1 MDEIIY
7 EPNDMKK
14 MNKTSIGFRPIKKT
28 YEEKL
33 DNFMAQNN
41 LKYIEPISNTKNKIP
56 TPNSDKGKDIII
68 NESNIS
74 NKGNKSLGTKGSN
87 IYYAIWSS

>member
-56 TPNSDKGKDIII
+56 TPNSDKGKDKI
-68 NESNIS
+68 NYIRNLFPI
-74 NKGNKSLGTKGSN
+74 NVNPKNMLQMF
-87 IYYAIWSS
+87 